1 MSVPRCAR
9 CNRVLKDAASV
20 ACGLGPT
27 CFAKVTGQ
35 TLKRSKTPRQ
45 PTARRPKLTAST
57 SHNTGDGTISLD
69 EWEAM
74 KEATLQQ
81 QEQEEEIQIE
91 VECEDDEKPQI

>member
-1 MSVPRCAR
+1 VSVPRCAR

-35 TLKRSKTPRQ
+35 TLKRAKTPRQ
-45 PTARRPKLTAST
+45 PTTRRSKLAASA
-57 SHNTGDGTISLD
+57 SRNTGDGTISLD

-74 KEATLQQ
+74 KEATSQ